1 MSYADFPFSTTPYAA
16 EPVESAV
23 IQVTGVSASFA
34 LQGVG
39 VSAGGSVTVV
49 AAEDQMDFAI
59 GTVIAESESIVDV
72 TGVSARFND
81 LARFSYFLNSTTE
94 GFPVLSNTESITGTT
109 SAYFGSTNNKIQIP
123 Q

>member
-16 EPVESAV
+16 EPVENAV

-59 GTVIAESESIVDV
+59 GTVIEKKYLLIQELLTMPLQDAVEVPTSLLISLYH
-72 TGVSARFND
+72 GNRNSHWNSCHY
-81 LARFSYFLNSTTE
+81 SYRCKQL
-94 GFPVLSNTESITGTT
+94 
-109 SAYFGSTNNKIQIP
+109 
-123 Q
+123 